1 MERPQIE
8 KESGFWNWLQQLFNA
23 PAPNTTPVIVTNP
36 PSTRVS
42 TTLDYNHPALLAELA
57 ELKKYRAWVEE
68 AAGRYG
74 FNPSLLCA
82 IGSRESRWGLAL
94 KPQGAAGSG
103 DFHQRP
109 PQPKVNRTASL
120 PPDGHGFGRGLMQ
133 IDYDWHEFA
142 RTGTWHNPRDNIFY
156 ACEVLDKARQAISRE
171 KITTAL
177 QLRASVAAYNGGVT
191 NTLNAL
197 RAGLD
202 VDANTTGKDYSKDVV
217 DRMAWFQQ
225 HGWR

>member
-1 MERPQIE
+1 MERPRIE
-8 KESGFWNWLQQLFNA
+8 TESSFLSWLRQLLGLENA
-23 PAPNTTPVIVTNP
+23 PVTAPVTPTRPVVTSTFDYSH
-36 PSTRVS
+36 PS
-42 TTLDYNHPALLAELA
+42 LLAELV

-68 AAGRYG
+68 AAGRYDLT
-74 FNPSLLCA
+74 PSLLCA

-94 KPQGAAGSG
+94 RPEGPAGTG

-109 PQPKVNRTASL
+109 PQPKVNRTTPL
-120 PPDGHGFGRGLMQ
+120 PPDGGGFGRGLMQ

-142 RTGTWHNPRDNIFY
+142 RTGAWYSSRDNIFY
-156 ACEVLDKARQAISRE
+156 ACDVLQKARQVFVRE
-171 KITTAL
+171 KIAAGMQT
-177 QLRASVAAYNGGVT
+177 RAMVAAYNGGVT

-202 VDANTTGKDYSKDVV
+202 VDANTTGKDYSKDVL
-217 DRMAWFQQ
+217 DRCAWFQL

>member
-1 MERPQIE
+1 MERPRIDT
-8 KESGFWNWLQQLFNA
+8 ESSFLSWLRQLLGLDA
-23 PAPNTTPVIVTNP
+23 PTTTPVTP
-36 PSTRVS
+36 TRPIAT

-57 ELKKYRAWVEE
+57 ELNKYRAWIEE
-68 AAGRYG
+68 AAGHYHLT
-74 FNPSLLCA
+74 PSLLCA

-94 KPQGAAGSG
+94 KPVGAAGTG

-109 PQPKVNRTASL
+109 PQPRVNRSTAL
-120 PPDGHGFGRGLMQ
+120 PPDGGGFGRGLMQ

-142 RTGTWHNPRDNIFY
+142 RTGAWRSPRDNIFY
-156 ACEVLDKARQAISRE
+156 ACDVLQKAQQVFVRE
-171 KITTAL
+171 KITAEMQT
-177 QLRASVAAYNGGVT
+177 RAMIAAYNGGVT

-202 VDANTTGKDYSKDVV
+202 VDTNTTGKDYSKDVL
-217 DRMAWFQQ
+217 DRRGWFQL